1 VIPELDG
8 KITGLAFRVPV
19 GDVSVIDLN
28 VRLKNST
35 SYENICE
42 KMLDASKK

>member
-19 GDVSVIDLN
+19 GDVSVVDLN

-42 KMLDASKK
+42 KMLEASK